1 MTSASTEAGLAPLA
15 VDLAPARLGTWS
27 DRLIAALVDAGVLL
41 LVGLVVGLAAG
52 RYLPPVGASRLVGW
66 ALATLYVGLGSSRW
80 SGGQTAGMLLCDLVL
95 VDSDSRLL
103 SPARSLIRAAVLTGP
118 FCLSAIYLGPQLP
131 AGPLLTWSIFLLS
144 FGILPASIFLFLVG
158 VRRRQFFH
166 DVLVDSFVVVE
177 EDVGRP
183 VPGPL
188 GWKGIVLPALW
199 IAVVGMRYL
208 PTVFYSAMDETTA
221 VQRELRGL
229 EHVAGSQIIA
239 KPLPGGR
246 LDVRLLLA
254 VRSDASSCPEVLRA
268 AVELMR
274 KYEKSLKATNRLTLT
289 CVGGWNNGLLHWQQT
304 TTMSGALD
312 ELPN

>member
-1 MTSASTEAGLAPLA
+1 LTSASTEDGLTPLA

-80 SGGQTAGMLLCDLVL
+80 SGGQTVGMLLCDLVL

-166 DVLVDSFVVVE
+166 DVLVDSFVGCRGAHAEVRE
-177 EDVGRP
+177 IAQGHQPLDPHLRRWLEQWPAPLAANDHDERGAGRASQLSW
-183 VPGPL
+183 GRTAAPL
-188 GWKGIVLPALW
+188 
-199 IAVVGMRYL
+199 
-208 PTVFYSAMDETTA
+208 
-221 VQRELRGL
+221 
-229 EHVAGSQIIA
+229 
-239 KPLPGGR
+239 
-246 LDVRLLLA
+246 
-254 VRSDASSCPEVLRA
+254 
-268 AVELMR
+268 
-274 KYEKSLKATNRLTLT
+274 
-289 CVGGWNNGLLHWQQT
+289 
-304 TTMSGALD
+304 
-312 ELPN
+312 